1 MRARAASRTPRRR
14 RVSGRRACDGRAD
27 PIPAQ
32 FKRETH
38 TVNGVKTVV
47 LTAGN
52 GEPLVFLHGAGI
64 WHGINFALPW
74 TEKFRVIVPFHPGF
88 AESGDDP
95 AMNDM
100 HDYVMHYLD
109 LFDALGIDKFRLV
122 GFSLGGWLAAKFAV
136 EHGDRVERLVLVGPA
151 GLRGKERPK
160 GDVLSLP
167 PEKIPV
173 AAGLQLRRDQAIPA
187 GKSERSRFHGRA
199 LSRRR
204 NAGAA
209 VVGASLRHQ
218 AAALPAPADH
228 ADALGLGRRRQA
240 ATGQDTPRLWR
251 QHLPKAEFKTF
262 KGAGH
267 LVLDEKREAV
277 DAVHAVLVVNPLH
290 VLSVIGIGDYH
301 AFSRC
306 GRNDAACAS

>member
-1 MRARAASRTPRRR
+1 MPAQ
-14 RVSGRRACDGRAD
+14 

-38 TVNGVKTVV
+38 TVNGVKTIV
-47 LTAGN
+47 LTAGK

-109 LFDALGIDKFRLV
+109 LFDALGVAKMRLV

-136 EHGDRVERLVLVGPA
+136 AHGDRVARLVLVGPA
-151 GLRGKERPK
+151 GLRGKERPQ

-167 PEKIPV
+167 PE
-173 AAGLQLRRDQAIPA
+173 QIPA
-187 GKSERSRFHGRA
+187 LLVSNFDVIKPYLPENPKDLDFMGERYREGGTLARLLWENPYDHK
-199 LSRRR
+199 
-204 NAGAA
+204 
-209 VVGASLRHQ
+209 
-218 AAALPAPADH
+218 LPRYLHRITMPTLLLWGEDDKLLPVKTAE
-228 ADALGLGRRRQA
+228 
-240 ATGQDTPRLWR
+240 LWR

-277 DAVHAVLVVNPLH
+277 DAVARF
-290 VLSVIGIGDYH
+290 LS
-301 AFSRC
+301 
-306 GRNDAACAS
+306 